1 MAGYTLEQN
10 LERMRSHPAT
20 QGKAGDVEQARLP
33 LLKAGYTW
41 RDPVEQARFL
51 DSRPVIPCCAIQY
64 DTSTGISTAATLNR
78 LFTRLS
84 RLKAGYTLER
94 NLERLRSAPAT
105 QGKSSGHIPIAGAR
119 VIIKLFVGC
128 GSKGRR
134 RDQALNDGG
143 WESVASEVVQLAA
156 AVLL

>member
-1 MAGYTLEQN
+1 MAGNTLEQN
-10 LERMRSHPAT
+10 LERLRSPPAT
-20 QGKAGDVEQARLP
+20 QGKAGDVEQARLF
-33 LLKAGYTW
+33 LLKAGYTH
-41 RDPVEQARFL
+41 
-51 DSRPVIPCCAIQY
+51 
-64 DTSTGISTAATLNR
+64 TSTGISTTTTLNR

-105 QGKSSGHIPIAGAR
+105 QGKNSGHTPIAGVL

-128 GSKGRR
+128 GSKGHR

-143 WESVASEVVQLAA
+143 WESVASKVAQLAV

>member
-10 LERMRSHPAT
+10 LERLRSPPAT
-20 QGKAGDVEQARLP
+20 QGKAGDVEQARLS

-41 RDPVEQARFL
+41 RAPVEQAMFL

-84 RLKAGYTLER
+84 QLKAGYTLER
-94 NLERLRSAPAT
+94 NLE
-105 QGKSSGHIPIAGAR
+105 
-119 VIIKLFVGC
+119 
-128 GSKGRR
+128 
-134 RDQALNDGG
+134 
-143 WESVASEVVQLAA
+143 
-156 AVLL
+156 